1 MKKNNKEI
9 KENNLKNID
18 FKDKKMI
25 ILYICLGLFIILTIT
40 VLTKIISPIDS
51 YMESL
56 VIGIRNDKLTVI
68 MTNITNIARAYS
80 LIAISILLLFII
92 RDKKIPLSIIINL
105 VAVFLTS
112 QVFKFIFRRPRP
124 DILALVRATGY
135 SYPSG
140 HTMVSTAYFVFITYL
155 LCKKMK
161 NKLNKTFLIIISV
174 IMLLLIGFSRIYL
187 GVHYLSDV
195 IGGFLLGIAYL
206 MIYIKV
212 IDKEDDK
219 K

>member
-1 MKKNNKEI
+1 M
-9 KENNLKNID
+9 
-18 FKDKKMI
+18 
-25 ILYICLGLFIILTIT
+25 
-40 VLTKIISPIDS
+40 
-51 YMESL
+51 
-56 VIGIRNDKLTVI
+56 VIGIRNDKLTTI
-68 MTNITNIARAYS
+68 MTTITNIARAYS
-80 LIAISILLLFII
+80 LIVITLLLLFII
-92 RDKKIPLSIIINL
+92 KNKKIPISIGINL

-124 DILALVRATGY
+124 DGLSLVRATGY

-140 HTMVSTAYFVFITYL
+140 HTMVSTAYFTFIVYL
-155 LCKKMK
+155 LCKRIK
-161 NKLNKTFLIIISV
+161 NKFYKTLLIIFST
-174 IMLLLIGFSRIYL
+174 IMMLLIGFSRVYL

-206 MIYIKV
+206 MIYLKI